1 MGLRSRS
8 CWPAKAAKAAK
19 AAKGTGYRKNA
30 PFAFKV

>member
-1 MGLRSRS
+1 MGLRSRP